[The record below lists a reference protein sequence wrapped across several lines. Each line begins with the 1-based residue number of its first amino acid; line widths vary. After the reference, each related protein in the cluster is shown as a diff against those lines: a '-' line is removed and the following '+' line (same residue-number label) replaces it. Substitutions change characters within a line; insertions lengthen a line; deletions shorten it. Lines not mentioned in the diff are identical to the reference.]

1 MPMKNNNYRVRENAQ
16 LTKILANAPKGEYY
30 LYTDMA
36 QALGTV
42 ASVSDANVSVAGCVA
57 QREESVPASEALDA
71 LADMSES
78 SARRGDYIDIF
89 ANAAA
94 EDQTS
99 VTLGNAERADIYVS
113 ALEGFDGI
121 SVARLVISAP
131 AMVKTTA
138 VVRLSSC
145 GRLVLQTKV
154 NIGKGANLT
163 LVFLQDGDGD
173 RVMLTRTTIDMDADS
188 SADISFVNLNP
199 ALARN
204 EIRCGLHAQGA
215 NLRMGG
221 IYTVA
226 EGGRVDNESLVEH
239 IAGHT
244 QSDQLFKGIADANGV
259 MAFGGLILVKPDAQ
273 KVDANQTNRHMLA
286 SRDAR
291 AYAKPQLE
299 IYADDVK
306 CSHGATTGQIDPQQ
320 LFYMQQRGIDERT
333 ARKLLSAAFVG
344 EVVDR
349 IPLEDVR
356 AALHEKLIG

>member
-1 MPMKNNNYRVRENAQ
+1 MKNNNYRVRENAQ

-36 QALGTV
+36 QALGN
-42 ASVSDANVSVAGCVA
+42 AAQVSDANVSVAGCVA
-57 QREESVPASEALDA
+57 LREKSFPSAEVLELLAETSET
-71 LADMSES
+71 

-94 EDQTS
+94 EEQTS
-99 VTLGNAERADIYVS
+99 VVLGNDERANVNVA

-121 SVARLVISAP
+121 SVARLVISVP
-131 AMVKTTA
+131 AMVKAAA
-138 VVRLSSC
+138 VVHVSSC

-154 NIGKGANLT
+154 NVGKGANLT
-163 LVFLQDGDGD
+163 LVLLQDGESDK
-173 RVMLTRTTIDMDADS
+173 VLLTRTTIDMDADS

-226 EGGRVDNESLVEH
+226 DGGRVDNESLVEH
-239 IAGHT
+239 LAGHT
-244 QSDQLFKGIADANGV
+244 QSDQLFKGIADADGV

-356 AALHEKLIG
+356 TSLHEKLIG